1 LRVADVWDVTGD
13 WLKDHPDFI
22 KLVGDLLSDL
32 RGILGMLAIITLPF
46 RA

>member
-1 LRVADVWDVTGD
+1 LRVSDVWDATGD
-13 WLKDHPDFI
+13 WLKDHADFI

-32 RGILGMLAIITLPF
+32 SGILGMLAIIALPF